1 MCRGVNRGMHT
12 QTHTHTDKYT
22 FNVDTHIL
30 KQGNTGIL
38 YVQVHTNTLR
48 GVVNICLE
56 QVPVDLTSRV
66 LSGLVRPAWVG
77 VLLLG
82 FTHAQ
87 TYTEGEPRKTL
98 RGKARNN
105 AINVMFGWKKEEQE
119 DRKTSRP
126 KERKSHLRARAETL
140 KSLLHTADVIW
151 RHSYHA
157 LAPHYDNAINPVE
170 RQVTIVVIPLLL
182 PRLHVNAAVWLHRG
196 AGVQPALLQRDN
208 SKCVCRG
215 CYFYAGMPDLI
226 PSAHFLFFLCS
237 TIISFPSYPILPAR
251 FN

>member
-105 AINVMFGWKKEEQE
+105 AINVMILDERKKNRKTERRVDRKKE
-119 DRKTSRP
+119 
-126 KERKSHLRARAETL
+126 SHT
-140 KSLLHTADVIW
+140 
-151 RHSYHA
+151 
-157 LAPHYDNAINPVE
+157 
-170 RQVTIVVIPLLL
+170 
-182 PRLHVNAAVWLHRG
+182 
-196 AGVQPALLQRDN
+196 
-208 SKCVCRG
+208 
-215 CYFYAGMPDLI
+215 
-226 PSAHFLFFLCS
+226 
-237 TIISFPSYPILPAR
+237 
-251 FN
+251 